1 MTIKKRLFQEIE
13 SSLDSLLKENLN
25 FLHFLKTKQKA
36 EKKDTP
42 TSQVKSEDTQRLAES
57 KSTDNSQL
65 PYRPASG
72 RSILRHAGTWEGD
85 DFQECLQSVYAT
97 RGKAKFD
104 YDLNPFVLVRAGG
117 LGLYSRDF

>member
-13 SSLDSLLKENLN
+13 SSPDSLLEETLD
-25 FLHFLKTKQKA
+25 FLRFLKTKQEA
-36 EKKDTP
+36 DKKDIP
-42 TSQVKSEDTQRLAES
+42 ALQVKSKDTQIIPES
-57 KSTDNSQL
+57 QSVNNSQL

-104 YDLNPFVLVRAGG
+104 YDLNPFESWI
-117 LGLYSRDF
+117 Y